1 MLSVLTKNLFISAS
15 YGWGKFRSSYFC
27 SFKVSREERRIDIK
41 YEMGGEKLLGRE
53 YQTILSVSDISV
65 EGETA

>member
-1 MLSVLTKNLFISAS
+1 MAGLDLPTFVL
-15 YGWGKFRSSYFC
+15 
-27 SFKVSREERRIDIK
+27 FKVSREERRIDIK

-65 EGETA
+65 GWGDSISEHSSR